1 MRFVSTRIVILIA
14 AIFLGACSNTKLVS
28 SYAAP
33 QAKIQKSSKILVIAM
48 MGEKDK
54 KLRENVE
61 SVLVQTL
68 RAQGFDA
75 GSSLKEFGPD
85 AFSKLDEK
93 TTMQKLRDQGFDG
106 TFSVAL
112 INKTKDNVYRPGHVA
127 VVPSPYRFWGYY
139 NSMYARVYR
148 PGYYADNNQFV
159 LEGTVYSISSDKLLY
174 SAQTKTVNPDS
185 PHALAST
192 FTKTLLNDMNKN
204 GVFSN

>member
-1 MRFVSTRIVILIA
+1 MKFLTISFAVVIAVLC
-14 AIFLGACSNTKLVS
+14 FSSCGNTKLIS

-33 QAKIQKSSKILVIAM
+33 QAKIQKNNKILVIAM

-68 RAQGFDA
+68 RAQGLDA

-85 AFSKLDEK
+85 AFAKLDEK
-93 TTMQKLRDQGFDG
+93 TTMQKLKDQGFDG
-106 TFSVAL
+106 TFTIAL
-112 INKTKDNVYRPGHVA
+112 INKSKDKAYRPGYVA
-127 VVPSPYRFWGYY
+127 LAPSPYRFWGYY
-139 NSMYARVYR
+139 NSMYVRVYR

-159 LEGTVYSISSDKLLY
+159 LEGIFYSIGSDKLLY
-174 SAQTKTVNPDS
+174 SAQTRTVNPNS
-185 PHALAST
+185 PHALASV
-192 FTKTLLNDMNKN
+192 FTKTLLDDMNKN